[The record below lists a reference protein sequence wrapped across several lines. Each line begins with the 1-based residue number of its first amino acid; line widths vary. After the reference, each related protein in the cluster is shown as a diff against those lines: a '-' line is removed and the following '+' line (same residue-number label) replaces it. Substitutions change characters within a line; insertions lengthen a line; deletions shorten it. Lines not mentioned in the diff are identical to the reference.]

1 MIGSNEKVSH
11 RVEWWDLVKVSFVE
25 MQSSY
30 FMDIIMQH
38 LIACRFDSTRRR
50 RSFGWS
56 ASSFYFALETS
67 LTNEAN
73 GN

>member
-1 MIGSNEKVSH
+1 
-11 RVEWWDLVKVSFVE
+11 
-25 MQSSY
+25 
-30 FMDIIMQH
+30 MDIIMQH

-56 ASSFYFALETS
+56 SSSFYFALETS

-73 GN
+73 GNLVEDQ